1 MIWQMGSLLERLKEA
16 SGALEE
22 SSPFSIQSGPK
33 FDRVS
38 QFTPPQGVDH
48 EIADVLTERL
58 PRVQVIGVGG
68 AGNNAVYRLMNSE
81 VDAEC
86 VAVNTDAQ
94 HLLST
99 RAHRKLL
106 IGKDSSRG
114 FGAGNNPEIGET
126 AARESLEEIKNVL
139 HGNMVFI
146 TCGLG
151 GGTGT
156 GAAHVI
162 AKQAKEKGALTVSI
176 CTLPFQ
182 MEGVKRYENARS
194 GLKKLYEA
202 SDTVIVVP
210 NEKLLQI
217 SEEITM
223 MAAFRIADEVLLR
236 AVKAIT
242 ELITKP
248 QLINLDFADV
258 RKILTEGGMAMIGLG
273 ESDHQTVKVEEA
285 VFEALKNPLLDD
297 LDISRAKKGLICV
310 SGGEGLALKD
320 AEEAVMKI
328 ATEIDNSAEIIWGA
342 TINPDLGNRI
352 RVIVVLSDVHSPLT
366 GNDGLYYSNNDLS
379 ALLPD
384 LDTPFS
390 VVSMQKLSNSKEKK
404 NIQASPFDLENKIL
418 NETKKTR
425 KKFLGLF

>member
-1 MIWQMGSLLERLKEA
+1 MESILKDALNGTGSFKNLGAPKNER
-16 SGALEE
+16 
-22 SSPFSIQSGPK
+22 I
-33 FDRVS
+33 S
-38 QFTPPQGVDH
+38 QYPPPPPRIDS
-48 EIADVLTERL
+48 EIADILTERL
-58 PRVQVIGVGG
+58 PKVQVIGVGG
-68 AGNNAVYRLMNSE
+68 AGNNAVYRLMNTE
-81 VDAEC
+81 VEAEC

-99 RAHRKLL
+99 RAHKKVL
-106 IGKDSSRG
+106 IGKDTSRG

-126 AARESLEEIKNVL
+126 AARESLEDIKTMIQA
-139 HGNMVFI
+139 NMVFI

-182 MEGVKRYENARS
+182 MEGVTRYQNARI
-194 GLKKLYEA
+194 GLKKLYES

-210 NEKLLQI
+210 NEKLLQL
-217 SEEITM
+217 SDDITM

-242 ELITKP
+242 ELITRP

-258 RKILTEGGMAMIGLG
+258 RKILLEGGMAMIGLG
-273 ESDHQTVKVEEA
+273 ESDHQHMKVDEA
-285 VFEALKNPLLDD
+285 VFESLRNPLLDD
-297 LDISRAKKGLICV
+297 LDISSAKKALICV

-328 ATEIDNSAEIIWGA
+328 ASDIDNSAEIIWGA
-342 TINPDLGNRI
+342 TIDPELGHKI

-366 GNDGLYYSNNDLS
+366 ESDGLYYSKNELESLLS
-379 ALLPD
+379 D
-384 LDTPFS
+384 LDSPFS
-390 VVSMQKLSNSKEKK
+390 IISSTNSQSPESKRGLPTARFSVQDETKPEESKK
-404 NIQASPFDLENKIL
+404 N
-418 NETKKTR
+418 R
-425 KKFLGLF
+425 KKILGLF